1 MVYGVGLVIDDLVNI
16 VGAVI
21 VTGVA
26 VTTQVLISVIAHVPA
41 ATRPVEVPPAKFV
54 VSLNFKWQL

>member
-1 MVYGVGLVIDDLVNI
+1 MVDGVGFVIDYLVNI
-16 VGAVI
+16 VGAVV

-26 VTTQVLISVIAHVPA
+26 VSTQVFIPVIAHVPA

-54 VSLNFKWQL
+54 VSFHFKWQL